1 VRKCDLDHAGA
12 GQWVVRGDGVGRRAA
27 VRATREARRAGLG
40 VQVPVTCRA
49 PPGPDRHPVIKEKDM
64 PIDTVERFLAAL
76 DPRHREQ
83 VQGLPREERERLAEA
98 WETELRQDTDLDTLS
113 ELSPAAAESEAAARV
128 AKKLLEK

>member
-1 VRKCDLDHAGA
+1 
-12 GQWVVRGDGVGRRAA
+12 
-27 VRATREARRAGLG
+27 
-40 VQVPVTCRA
+40 
-49 PPGPDRHPVIKEKDM
+49 M

-83 VQGLPREERERLAEA
+83 VRGLSREERERLAEA

-128 AKKLLEK
+128 AQKLLEK

>member
-1 VRKCDLDHAGA
+1 
-12 GQWVVRGDGVGRRAA
+12 
-27 VRATREARRAGLG
+27 
-40 VQVPVTCRA
+40 
-49 PPGPDRHPVIKEKDM
+49 M

-128 AKKLLEK
+128 AKKLLEKREDTS